1 MNFDMLASVKACLAA
16 SNAIILKADF
26 SQVWVFWGG
35 EIFFFLK
42 KKNPQNFDTE
52 SIANPGANDVR

>member
-16 SNAIILKADF
+16 SNAIILKVDF

-35 EIFFFLK
+35 IFFFLK
-42 KKNPQNFDTE
+42 KKKRKKPTKF
-52 SIANPGANDVR
+52 